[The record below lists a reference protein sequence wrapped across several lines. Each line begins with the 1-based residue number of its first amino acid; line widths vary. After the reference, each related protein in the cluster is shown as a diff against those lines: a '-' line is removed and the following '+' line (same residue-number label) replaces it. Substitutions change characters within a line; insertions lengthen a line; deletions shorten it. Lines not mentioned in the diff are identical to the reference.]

1 MTNLF
6 APETLYPLV
15 KTLVFAGVTGVT
27 LAGALVAALTSRL
40 IYSITGLALSFV
52 GLAGLY
58 FYLNSPFLALMQLL
72 IYVGAIC
79 IVIMFAMMLADLSE
93 NAKSGG
99 KAPWA
104 VAVSFVAAGLFAA
117 AMVVLAAGSTWMPKA
132 AKVNPGAVGD
142 IGRALIGRY
151 GFPFE
156 LISVVLLLACLGA
169 LVVARTGRRKS

>member
-1 MTNLF
+1 MTNCF

-15 KTLVFAGVTGVT
+15 KTLVFAGVVGIT
-27 LAGALVAALTSRL
+27 LTGALVAALTRRL
-40 IYSITGLALSFV
+40 VYSITGLALCFV

-79 IVIMFAMMLADLSE
+79 VVIMFAMMLADLSE
-93 NAKSGG
+93 GAASQEK
-99 KAPWA
+99 KPWA
-104 VAVSFVAAGLFAA
+104 AASFGAAGLFAA
-117 AMVVLAAGSTWMPKA
+117 AMIVLVAGTTWMPKA
-132 AKVNPGAVGD
+132 DRMNPGAVGD